1 MEGIGQSA
9 CEGSGNGSLRIG
21 VSTYEMNATEIHG
34 DERLVMMKNGP
45 QRRKGLSIKLSMK
58 AECLSENG
66 RFSFGRHDPRVT
78 HQAFQKHAF

>member
-34 DERLVMMKNGP
+34 DERIAMMEQWASKSGRTLDEP
-45 QRRKGLSIKLSMK
+45 LYEG
-58 AECLSENG
+58 SEPL
-66 RFSFGRHDPRVT
+66 RDWEVFFWKPRS
-78 HQAFQKHAF
+78 